1 MSDQD
6 ISSTGILAASFAG
19 GSIMSVNE
27 AHQIPSC
34 LYGGAGTLY
43 YEYNSPTE
51 GIIGQVYAYNKG
63 SKRIAAT
70 PITFVPEP
78 TFNFIANNINLR
90 GTSFVLKQGAHCEI
104 NTVSSTSA
112 SSSPSCST
120 INLLNSTVYCN
131 NQTIYFSLT
140 LYRTLTLLS
149 CGLLADIVSFDSTSL
164 LEVYSSDGF
173 YGTGKG
179 FFLSADSQIRFG
191 TYALLNF
198 TEMVQL
204 NGAVQ
209 QVSSQL
215 YRGQLTPTFRINS
228 VGNVSVQSVQANK
241 VLISGNYVNISD
253 NSRLD
258 LISTANLNLCLT
270 DLNASQTACS
280 FPDTS
285 MYSSLKWIRASNRI
299 QVGKSSN
306 IRAAAIF
313 MCSKTIEFLG
323 GDSSV
328 STDSLGCTASNGT
341 GMGSNGVY
349 GTSGGGGGGFDGYGG
364 YGYNNPNSAGDDYSS
379 TGLLSSGSGGGCSAP
394 SRTSCLQQGF
404 GGGLINIYAPNL
416 LNLNSNIS
424 SNGQSGAY
432 CGGGGSGGSISITTN
447 VLKGSGKV
455 RANGGAGGSCS
466 QPGRELFGFFF
477 LFLLLNMNWLSE

>member
-6 ISSTGILAASFAG
+6 ISLTGILAASFAG

-43 YEYNSPTE
+43 YEYVSPTV
-51 GIIGQVYAYNKG
+51 GVIGQVYAYNKG

-78 TFNFIANNINLR
+78 TFNFIATNINLR
-90 GTSFVLKQGAHCEI
+90 GTSFVLKQGADCDI

-131 NQTIYFSLT
+131 NQTIYLSLT
-140 LYRTLTLLS
+140 LHRTLTLLS
-149 CGLLADIVSFDSTSL
+149 CGLLADVVSFDSSSL

-179 FFLSADSQIRFG
+179 FFLSVDSQIRFG

-198 TEMVQL
+198 TKMVQL

-241 VLISGNYVNISD
+241 VLISGSYVNISD

-270 DLNASQTACS
+270 DLNASQTCS

-285 MYSSLKWIRASNRI
+285 IYPSLKWIRASNRI
-299 QVGKSSN
+299 QVGRSSN

-313 MCSKTIEFLG
+313 MCAKTIEFLG
-323 GDSSV
+323 GDSSI

-466 QPGRELFGFFF
+466 QPGRELLGF
-477 LFLLLNMNWLSE
+477 LFFYFLI